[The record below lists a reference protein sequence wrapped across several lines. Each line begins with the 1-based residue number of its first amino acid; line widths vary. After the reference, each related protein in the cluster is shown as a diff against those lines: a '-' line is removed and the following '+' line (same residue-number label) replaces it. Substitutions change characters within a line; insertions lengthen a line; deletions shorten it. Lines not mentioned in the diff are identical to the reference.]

1 MDSASDLA
9 GDSSMVSSVAASPSG
24 AFANCGIRLRQYV
37 VAERYAKA
45 IEPPIVRNP
54 VNDETTLIR

>member
-1 MDSASDLA
+1 
-9 GDSSMVSSVAASPSG
+9 MVSSVAASPSG